1 MKFIDLFSGIGGFRS
16 ALELN
21 GHECIAY
28 SEVDKF
34 AKQSY
39 QAIYNTEDEI
49 DLGDITKISEEYL
62 SHFKQEND
70 IVVGGSPC
78 FRKGTLITTKNGLKP
93 IEEIKKGDYVLTH
106 NNRYKE
112 VVVPMVNPAKEIYS
126 LKVMNSVE
134 TYVTPEH
141 PVRAIEKFSKYNSK
155 ERKYD
160 ISFSKPKWIKVK
172 DLQKGKH
179 YIQLGKSSEETNPDN
194 ITKEEAW
201 LIGRYIADGYL
212 LTSKRSGRKNSF
224 RRDVVFCVGK
234 DKKLKFENKLSE
246 YTMNPSEEKTVYK
259 YRKQNERL
267 FNLVSKCGRGS
278 ENKEI
283 PQEYLNLPLE
293 ILEELIEGYLSGD
306 GSCSNGIYSFTTVSE
321 KLALSLVSGLNN
333 VYKNGASITF
343 SERPKKHI
351 IEGREVNQ
359 KDTYRIQLR
368 KEYNKGREP
377 QTLKIDNFLYA
388 PIKKIEIQET
398 SETVYN
404 FEVEDDNSYVANNM
418 VVHNCQS
425 FSLAGSRKGFEDTRG
440 TLFFEYAKV
449 VKETQPKYFLF
460 ENVKGMLSHDKGNTI
475 RVVLET
481 FDQLGYYIDFNV
493 FNSKYYDVPQNR
505 ERIYIVGKRKDLV
518 DNSKYQEKVKGKKKL
533 EEVHNW
539 AVDNI
544 NYVKLLPKLK
554 TEVTTRLIDVLEDEV
569 DEKYYLSEEKTKK
582 LTLDN
587 DLGGKLNMYDYNER
601 DRVHSV
607 NKVSPTLNTMQGG
620 DRQPKVA
627 VIGNTS
633 NTGYKSHDV
642 HDTDGLSPTVAA
654 RDYKGPKQIAVREAT
669 KQGYAIAEQG
679 DSVNVTYPDSKTRR
693 GRVGKQVAQ
702 TLQAG
707 EVNQGVVME
716 DKNIRFTDDG
726 FHIHRNDK
734 KKSSIQGTHVTYK
747 EGKTHALTSNH
758 VPMTLNNLRIRK
770 LTPLECWRLQGFTD
784 EQFYK
789 AKDSGVS
796 NSQLYKQAGN
806 AVTVNVVDYIVK
818 NIIKE
823 Q

>member
-1 MKFIDLFSGIGGFRS
+1 MMKFIDMFSGIGGFRT
-16 ALELN
+16 AMENN

-28 SEVDKF
+28 SEIDKY

-39 QAIYNTEDEI
+39 QAMYDTENEI
-49 DLGDITKISEEYL
+49 DLGDITNISQEYL
-62 SHFKQEND
+62 SHFKKDND
-70 IVVGGSPC
+70 MVVGGSPC
-78 FRKGTLITTKNGLKP
+78 FRKGTLITTKEGLKP
-93 IEEIKKGDYVLTH
+93 IEDIKKGDYVLTH

-283 PQEYLNLPLE
+283 PQEYLNLPSE

-306 GSCSNGIYSFTTVSE
+306 GSCSNGVYSFTTVSE

-377 QTLKIDNFLYA
+377 QTLKIDDFLYA

-425 FSLAGSRKGFEDTRG
+425 FSIAGNRGGFDDTRG
-440 TLFFEYAKV
+440 TLFFEYART
-449 VKETQPKYFLF
+449 VKDIQPKYFIF

-475 RVVLET
+475 RTVLNT
-481 FDQLGYYIDFNV
+481 FNDLGYYIDFNV
-493 FNSKYYDVPQNR
+493 FNSKFYDVPQNR

-518 DNSKYQEKVKGKKKL
+518 DKPKYQEKVKGKKKFD
-533 EEVHNW
+533 EIHNW

-544 NYVKLLPKLK
+544 NYVELLPQLQ

-582 LTLDN
+582 LTLN
-587 DLGGKLNMYDYNER
+587 LSLTSQ
-601 DRVHSV
+601 DRH
-607 NKVSPTLNTMQGG
+607 G
-620 DRQPKVA
+620 
-627 VIGNTS
+627 
-633 NTGYKSHDV
+633 
-642 HDTDGLSPTVAA
+642 
-654 RDYKGPKQIAVREAT
+654 IAVREAT

-679 DSVNVTYPDSKTRR
+679 DSVNVSYPSSKTRR

-726 FHIHRNDK
+726 FHTHRNDK

-758 VPMTLNNLRIRK
+758 VPMTLNNSRIRK

-789 AKDSGVS
+789 AKESGVS
-796 NSQLYKQAGN
+796 NSQLYKQSGN
-806 AVTVNVVDYIVK
+806 AITISVADA
-818 NIIKE
+818 IIKKITE
-823 Q
+823 G

>member
-126 LKVMNSVE
+126 LKVEEVIE
-134 TYVTPEH
+134 TFVTPEH
-141 PVRAIEKFSKYNSK
+141 PIRVK
-155 ERKYD
+155 ESRE
-160 ISFSKPKWIKVK
+160 SEPKWIKVK
-172 DLQKGKH
+172 DLDKEKH
-179 YIQLGKSSEETNPDN
+179 FVQLGNFEYSTIEEV
-194 ITKEEAW
+194 K
-201 LIGRYIADGYL
+201 L
-212 LTSKRSGRKNSF
+212 LST
-224 RRDVVFCVGK
+224 D
-234 DKKLKFENKLSE
+234 
-246 YTMNPSEEKTVYK
+246 
-259 YRKQNERL
+259 
-267 FNLVSKCGRGS
+267 
-278 ENKEI
+278 
-283 PQEYLNLPLE
+283 
-293 ILEELIEGYLSGD
+293 
-306 GSCSNGIYSFTTVSE
+306 
-321 KLALSLVSGLNN
+321 
-333 VYKNGASITF
+333 
-343 SERPKKHI
+343 
-351 IEGREVNQ
+351 
-359 KDTYRIQLR
+359 
-368 KEYNKGREP
+368 
-377 QTLKIDNFLYA
+377 
-388 PIKKIEIQET
+388 
-398 SETVYN
+398 ETVYN

-518 DNSKYQEKVKGKKKL
+518 DNPKYQEKVKGKKKL

-569 DEKYYLSEEKTKK
+569 DEKFYLSEEKTKK
-582 LTLDN
+582 LTLNHNFRDN
-587 DLGGKLNMYDYNER
+587 IE
-601 DRVHSV
+601 
-607 NKVSPTLNTMQGG
+607 PTINVL
-620 DRQPKVA
+620 
-627 VIGNTS
+627 GNTS
-633 NTGYKSHDV
+633 HTGYRAHDV
-642 HDTDGLSPTVAA
+642 HDANGISPTIAA
-654 RDYKGPKQIAVREAT
+654 RDYKGPKQIAIREAT

-707 EVNQGVVME
+707 EVNQGVVM
-716 DKNIRFTDDG
+716 
-726 FHIHRNDK
+726 ND
-734 KKSSIQGTHVTYK
+734 I
-747 EGKTHALTSNH
+747 
-758 VPMTLNNLRIRK
+758 RIRK
-770 LTPLECWRLQGFTD
+770 LSPLECWRLQSFTD